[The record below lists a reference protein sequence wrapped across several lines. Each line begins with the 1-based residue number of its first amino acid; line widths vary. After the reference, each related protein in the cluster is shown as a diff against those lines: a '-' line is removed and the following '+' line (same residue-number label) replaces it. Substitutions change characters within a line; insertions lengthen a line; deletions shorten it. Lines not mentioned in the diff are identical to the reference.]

1 MFTPLRILKGVKA
14 LLFGPASSRRRTLHE
29 LARISAVIFGGH
41 YIGDDYKLWLRETE
55 FVNRFKALSPHNFF
69 SMERKYTLKE
79 FAKHTKNLTG
89 AVAECGSYTGVSAW
103 FVANE
108 IDGTDF
114 YLFDSFEG
122 LSAPSNKDF
131 APDGVSQWSKGDM
144 MSTEEILTE
153 NMKEFSSIHIM
164 KGWIPERFN
173 EVSDK
178 QFKLVHIDVDL
189 YEPTWESLAFFYD
202 RMVSGGV
209 IVMDDYGFENCPGP
223 YSAANEFMSSR
234 PESII
239 HLSTGQGLIIK
250 F

>member
-69 SMERKYTLKE
+69 SMERKYTLKQ

-131 APDGVSQWSKGDM
+131 APDGVIQWSKGDM